1 MGLVDCN
8 HIDGSSTLLHS
19 LFNNIVLSI
28 AHFSATLGHRSVVG
42 YICWNVPSLPHCLKH
57 IHWPLPTISKNV
69 TCMFVGIQEETTV
82 PWKAG
87 NVFKQKTSRLWD
99 WRALT
104 RPAKP
109 IVVFYNYRWWIMCH
123 SKNMARLFISKLNM
137 KLKKLISVCG
147 DFGVQCIWTWWCVLK
162 CRNRRPSHDEKNRTS
177 GESQPWLSPI
187 STNWLYC
194 MQFEPWSS
202 FSNCTRTECR
212 TIVVLSKFFF
222 QASKSLAF
230 CLSKWLNHH
239 DWHPKASCFAFVQ

>member
-1 MGLVDCN
+1 MLKC
-8 HIDGSSTLLHS
+8 TLIASLPQAHS
-19 LFNNIVLSI
+19 LTSTDNFKERNMHV
-28 AHFSATLGHRSVVG
+28 
-42 YICWNVPSLPHCLKH
+42 CWNPGGNHGTLKGRKC
-57 IHWPLPTISKNV
+57 IQTKN
-69 TCMFVGIQEETTV
+69 
-82 PWKAG
+82 
-87 NVFKQKTSRLWD
+87 RLWD

-109 IVVFYNYRWWIMCH
+109 IVVFYNYRWWRMCH
-123 SKNMARLFISKLNM
+123 SKNMARLFISKLNI